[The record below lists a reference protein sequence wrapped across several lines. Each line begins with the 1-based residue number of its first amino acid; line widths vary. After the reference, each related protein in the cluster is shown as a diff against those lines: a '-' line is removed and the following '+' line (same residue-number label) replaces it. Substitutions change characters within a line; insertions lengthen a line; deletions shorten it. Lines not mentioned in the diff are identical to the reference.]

1 MQADVRVVVNANKQ
15 NLEIELEKYLSQGY
29 EVKGYSSCVNLS
41 GDMIFSV
48 LITRDASLLWIT

>member
-15 NLEIELEKYLSQGY
+15 NLEVELEKYLSQGY

-48 LITRDASLLWIT
+48 LITRDRPLL